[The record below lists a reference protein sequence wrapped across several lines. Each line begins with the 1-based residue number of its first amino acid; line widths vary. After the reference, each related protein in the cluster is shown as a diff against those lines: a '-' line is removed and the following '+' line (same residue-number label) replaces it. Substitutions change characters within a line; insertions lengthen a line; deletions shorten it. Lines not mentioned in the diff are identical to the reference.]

1 MKSFSV
7 ILFLIFISC
16 SRLLYSQDIGLYGIK
31 AFTNNYEL
39 RNPSGTGVFLSIP
52 LNREHFRINFDYM
65 VLFNKRTFTG
75 RIISGFL
82 PPEAL
87 SETEKIKSNSQ
98 CVLFDLTFLLKAYQ
112 WKTNSIY
119 LGLGFNTA
127 RFSGQR
133 KGLTTGLTKELWGTT
148 KVGIS
153 LGFSFIKAQLF
164 TERLNLITN
173 MKYRL
178 LNSGEFAT
186 DVENTFN
193 DQITIF
199 EIQAGLSYRLR

>member
-1 MKSFSV
+1 MKSFGA

-16 SRLLYSQDIGLYGIK
+16 SRLLYSQDIGIYGIK
-31 AFTNNYEL
+31 AFTDNYEL
-39 RNPSGTGVFLSIP
+39 RNPSGTGAFISIP
-52 LNREHFRINFDYM
+52 LNSKNFRINFDYI

-75 RIISGFL
+75 RVISDFL
-82 PPEAL
+82 PPEGL
-87 SETEKIKSNSQ
+87 SQTEKIKSNSQ
-98 CVLFDLTFLLKAYQ
+98 CVLFDLSFLLKTYQ
-112 WKTNSIY
+112 WKENSIY

-133 KGLTTGLTKELWGTT
+133 KGLTTGMTKELWETT
-148 KVGIS
+148 KFGIS
-153 LGFSFIKAQLF
+153 LGFSFIKTQLF
-164 TERLNLITN
+164 TERLNLIAN

-186 DVENTFN
+186 DAENTFF

-199 EIQAGLSYRLR
+199 ELQAGLSYRLR